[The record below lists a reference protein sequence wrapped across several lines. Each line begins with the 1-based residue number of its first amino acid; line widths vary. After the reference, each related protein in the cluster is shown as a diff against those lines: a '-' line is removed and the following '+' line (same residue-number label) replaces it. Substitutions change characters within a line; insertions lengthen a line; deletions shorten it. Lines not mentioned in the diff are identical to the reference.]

1 MRPGACS
8 PSAAMLVRLAILRGV
23 VMNHTLD
30 TFDVDAS
37 GSNICRHQCHAV
49 AMDETRHRLVTLVL
63 AKSTMDCSHIQV
75 GSPQLLAN
83 PVNSPTCTTE
93 NHAASAPLHG
103 ITS

>member
-49 AMDETRHRLVTLVL
+49 AELETRESQSFRRRVVWWEWRVKESKATELELVTFEKKL
-63 AKSTMDCSHIQV
+63 
-75 GSPQLLAN
+75 
-83 PVNSPTCTTE
+83 
-93 NHAASAPLHG
+93 
-103 ITS
+103 